1 MNAEPIPA
9 IKELQ
14 ARLVT
19 EVATAAPSDNAG
31 AEKTD
36 TPQPTKLDEIII
48 QDTVRRHEGLVQ
60 LIYHNDRK
68 AVQLIG
74 IYFAIIGVVSTGLV
88 ANLRS
93 LQALV
98 ALIAVVVVLCLFAG
112 IIFAFRAHWTVPIY
126 LTGMKPDFWIWVRG
140 YSVPPSDM
148 LDEYLQRSAASLDAN
163 ECINDRASRHLK
175 RAYISGIVATGIAV
189 AGVAGLAITSSLCR
203 MGEPGAW
210 AGLLCRLL

>member
-1 MNAEPIPA
+1 MNAEPVPT

-19 EVATAAPSDNAG
+19 EVPQPARLDNTG
-31 AEKTD
+31 TEKTD
-36 TPQPTKLDEIII
+36 APQPTKLDEVII

-98 ALIAVVVVLCLFAG
+98 ALMAVVVVLCLFAG
-112 IIFAFRAHWTVPIY
+112 IISAFRAHWTVPIY
-126 LTGMKPDFWIWVRG
+126 LTGMKPDFWMWARE
-140 YSVPPSDM
+140 YSVPTSYM

-163 ECINDRASRHLK
+163 EDINDRASRHLK

-203 MGEPGAW
+203 VGEPGAW
-210 AGLLCRLL
+210 AGPLCRLL

>member
-1 MNAEPIPA
+1 MSAGPVPVIT
-9 IKELQ
+9 ELHT
-14 ARLVT
+14 RLCT
-19 EVATAAPSDNAG
+19 EVAQTATSDNTG
-31 AEKTD
+31 VEKID
-36 TPQPTKLDEIII
+36 APQPTKLDEVII
-48 QDTVRRHEGLVQ
+48 QDTVRRNEGLVQ

-98 ALIAVVVVLCLFAG
+98 ALIAVVVVFCLFAG
-112 IIFAFRAHWTVPIY
+112 IICGFRAHWTVPIY
-126 LTGMKPDFWIWVRG
+126 LTGMKPDFWMWVRG
-140 YSVPPSDM
+140 YSVPPSDI

-163 ECINDRASRHLK
+163 ECINDRASLLLK
-175 RAYISGIVATGIAV
+175 RAYIWGIVATGISV

-203 MGEPGAW
+203 VGEPGAW